1 MKDWETAN
9 PLVLLKRGIDRFIAG
24 PAAEF
29 AADTADAIADFR
41 PDCVVPDA
49 FMFGSIIAAQEA
61 GLPVVPLVSNIWFLP
76 SKGSPSFGPGFP
88 PAKGTLG
95 RTRDAAMLAVFNR
108 MCARG
113 LPKVNAARAQRG
125 LAPLGSFYDQV
136 LGADRILV
144 LSSETFDYASA
155 SIPTNARYVGAILDD
170 PSWAEP
176 WQSPWTDGKDP
187 QVLVGLSST
196 YQHQELLMQR
206 IVRALSSLD
215 VRAVVTLGRML
226 SPDTVAST
234 SNVAVVGSAPHSSLL
249 EQASVVIS
257 HCGHGTT
264 MRALRAGVPMV
275 CIPMG
280 RDQNDTAARV
290 VHHGAGIRLSPRA
303 SSDRIRSAVQE
314 VLSKPAFAM
323 NARRLGAIMADEHRP
338 DAAVLELEDVIDLHV
353 GAA

>member
-1 MKDWETAN
+1 MWE
-9 PLVLLKRGIDRFIAG
+9 RS
-24 PAAEF
+24 
-29 AADTADAIADFR
+29 
-41 PDCVVPDA
+41 C
-49 FMFGSIIAAQEA
+49 
-61 GLPVVPLVSNIWFLP
+61 
-76 SKGSPSFGPGFP
+76 
-88 PAKGTLG
+88 
-95 RTRDAAMLAVFNR
+95 
-108 MCARG
+108 
-113 LPKVNAARAQRG
+113 
-125 LAPLGSFYDQV
+125 
-136 LGADRILV
+136 
-144 LSSETFDYASA
+144 
-155 SIPTNARYVGAILDD
+155 DD

-215 VRAVVTLGRML
+215 VRCGGHARSHAVVRITVRVDIQCGRGRVGTLTQL
-226 SPDTVAST
+226 PF
-234 SNVAVVGSAPHSSLL
+234 SNS
-249 EQASVVIS
+249 ASVVIS

-323 NARRLGAIMADEHRP
+323 NARRLAAIIADEHRP
-338 DAAVLELEDVIDLHV
+338 DAAAVELEHVIDLHV